1 MVSLP
6 SQVPPYRGTGERLG
20 VHPYGPLPFL
30 TEQCQS
36 SLAMATQPA
45 RKCRCASDTHGHKA
59 GDCTNLITLPE
70 LSLCK
75 PCFDKSLEELNDM
88 GPERGK
94 VRKEGR
100 LKHRR
105 A

>member
-1 MVSLP
+1 MLHVMQPGEVP
-6 SQVPPYRGTGERLG
+6 SAVVYFHEWL
-20 VHPYGPLPFL
+20 FAL
-30 TEQCQS
+30 TAVVGHH
-36 SLAMATQPA
+36 LAMATQPA

-88 GPERGK
+88 GGPERGK
-94 VRKEGR
+94 VRKEGQ